1 MLQAHNEKV
10 DRLTR
15 RFSQNDLL
23 LAELGKLPMFQTEE
37 EQVLPTGP
45 AGLLDKDQIKQ
56 LEHIREDEEKIEYLE
71 ANMSQLS
78 DDEQRQ
84 LHFLLLD
91 QGERVKERMMNSRKD
106 KVEDVLTKLE
116 YRLALV
122 GKHNLDYAT
131 LYQDRNGGY
140 DMDKLTQVLKQMKE
154 DRE

>member
-1 MLQAHNEKV
+1 
-10 DRLTR
+10 
-15 RFSQNDLL
+15 
-23 LAELGKLPMFQTEE
+23 
-37 EQVLPTGP
+37 
-45 AGLLDKDQIKQ
+45 
-56 LEHIREDEEKIEYLE
+56 
-71 ANMSQLS
+71 
-78 DDEQRQ
+78 
-84 LHFLLLD
+84 
-91 QGERVKERMMNSRKD
+91 MNSKKD

>member
-1 MLQAHNEKV
+1 MLLAHNEKV

-23 LAELGKLPMFQTEE
+23 LAELGKLPMFQTEA

-45 AGLLDKDQIKQ
+45 AGSLDKDQIKQ

-91 QGERVKERMMNSRKD
+91 QGERVKERMMNSKKD